1 MENSGSSSPVGGTE
15 PARNEPAPAPPRPP
29 RWLIVLVFLGLFLLL
44 AVLLEWGSRIYL
56 KKTRGYD
63 GDHLYQFVYDPY
75 KAILPAPD
83 FIDTRGVRHNS
94 VGFRRSEEVSKEPAP
109 GTYRIFLMGGST
121 AYGLGTLW
129 THIYKE
135 TEVLTNDQ
143 TIDHYLEQ
151 QLSAALPG
159 RHIEVINAAITSAWT
174 HQHLIYLNQTI
185 MDYHPDMV
193 LFLDGFNDFFY
204 FNESHDQFAD
214 YDYNSPA
221 RRIMGDPTFSSLAYA
236 NGWWLF
242 RKSAFAHLMG
252 RAASKVKMALSGRPK
267 QVPMDVEKTVATQ
280 RRVFAR
286 SALQMHRRIGLILRD
301 AGITPVFMMQPM
313 LSLNRTKPMNENERA
328 LFDFNI
334 RSWRPNYEQYIH
346 RAVATSR
353 ELETAMSREIG
364 AEFIDLTGI
373 YDSTPGQMFTDYCH
387 LTPAGN
393 ELLAQQV
400 SARIL
405 PLIRGAA
412 GSPADSAGT
421 RR

>member
-1 MENSGSSSPVGGTE
+1 MSE
-15 PARNEPAPAPPRPP
+15 PESVAPRPP
-29 RWLIVLVFLGLFLLL
+29 RWLIGLFFLVLFL
-44 AVLLEWGSRIYL
+44 VLGILLEWGSRIYL

-63 GDHLYQFVYDPY
+63 GEHLYQFVYDPY

-83 FIDTRGVRHNS
+83 FIDTRGVRHDS
-94 VGFRRSEEVSKEPAP
+94 VGFRRSEEVSKEPAA
-109 GTYRIFLMGGST
+109 GTFRIFLMGGST

-129 THIYKE
+129 THIYKDA
-135 TEVLTNDQ
+135 EVLTNEQ
-143 TIDHYLEQ
+143 TIDHYLER
-151 QLSAALPG
+151 QLSEALPG

-185 MDYHPDMV
+185 LDYHPDMV
-193 LFLDGFNDFFY
+193 LFLDGFNDFFF
-204 FNESHDQFAD
+204 FNENHDQFAD

-221 RRIMGDPTFSSLAYA
+221 RRILGDPTFSSLAYA
-236 NGWWLF
+236 NGWWIF

-252 RAASKVKMALSGRPK
+252 RAASKVKQALSGRPK
-267 QVPMDVEKTVATQ
+267 QTPMDVEKTVAVQ

-334 RSWRPNYEQYIH
+334 GAWRPNYEQYIH

-353 ELETAMSREIG
+353 ELETTMTREIG

-373 YDSTPGQMFTDYCH
+373 YDSIPGQMFTDYCH

-393 ELLAQQV
+393 EILAQRV
-400 SARIL
+400 AERIL
-405 PLIRGAA
+405 PLIRGAESR
-412 GSPADSAGT
+412 GADSASSSNT